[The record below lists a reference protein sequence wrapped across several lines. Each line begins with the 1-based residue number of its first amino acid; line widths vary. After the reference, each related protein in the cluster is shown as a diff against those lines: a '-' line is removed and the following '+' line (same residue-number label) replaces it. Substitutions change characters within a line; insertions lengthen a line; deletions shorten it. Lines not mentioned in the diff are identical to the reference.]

1 VVDDEASIRELL
13 GSYLSRFGF
22 EVLTAADAKE
32 ASRLQAVE
40 ELHLVVLDM
49 VLPDRDGL
57 EVLAEFKAKRPH
69 LPVIMLTGMG
79 CDEQLIQQ
87 AQQAG
92 GDGMVSKTQSLDEI
106 LLEVRRILNSKTPR

>member
-32 ASRLQAVE
+32 ASRLRAVE
-40 ELHLVVLDM
+40 DLHLVVLDM
-49 VLPDRDGL
+49 VLPDRDGF
-57 EVLAEFKAKRPH
+57 EVLAEFKTALPQ

-79 CDEQLIQQ
+79 CDEQLISQ

-92 GDGMVSKTQSLDEI
+92 ADGMVSKTQALDEI
-106 LLEVRRILNSKTPR
+106 LLEVRRILNSKTRR

>member
-1 VVDDEASIRELL
+1 MVDDEASIRELL

-22 EVLTAADAKE
+22 EVLSAADAKE

-57 EVLAEFKAKRPH
+57 ELLADFKAQRPH

-79 CDEQLIQQ
+79 CDEQLLEQ
-87 AQQAG
+87 AQQG
-92 GDGMVSKTQSLDEI
+92 GADGMVSKTQSLDEI